1 MKRASLI
8 RLRHSDGAEIFGS
21 HTATINSIVNQN
33 RDGDRRLSRFFGHLV
48 LQLKDCATVR

>member
-21 HTATINSIVNQN
+21 HTATINSIVNQK
-33 RDGDRRLSRFFGHLV
+33 RDGDRRLSRFFCHLV